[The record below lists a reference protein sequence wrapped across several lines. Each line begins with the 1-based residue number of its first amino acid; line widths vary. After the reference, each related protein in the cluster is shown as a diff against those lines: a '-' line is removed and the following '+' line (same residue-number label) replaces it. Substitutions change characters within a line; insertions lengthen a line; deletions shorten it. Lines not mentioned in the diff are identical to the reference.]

1 MAKML
6 VLSAQD
12 ISQVFTISDAL
23 AAVEEAYVQKAQG
36 SAAAWPLVYAA
47 FEPGEA
53 DMDIRSG
60 DLAAAG
66 LFGLK
71 LTAWFSRNPER
82 NLPEI
87 YGTTLLASD
96 RTGEPLALL
105 NASAITG
112 LRTGAAGALGVRALA
127 RPDSTT
133 LSLVGMGHQCPY
145 QVAAALAAMPQLKTV
160 FLSDPRADGPR
171 AHRAEEIE
179 AQVAA
184 LLSKAGI
191 ERDVVME
198 ATSVKDAVRQ
208 ADAVICVTPAT
219 TPVLKAEW
227 VRPGTHISAVGADME
242 GKQELPCDLVAQA
255 RLFADDRAQ
264 SVASGEFEVP
274 VKQDA
279 IKPDAI
285 VAELGEVLAGAA
297 SGRSSDKDITI
308 FDTSGI
314 AIQDLAASKVAYD
327 RAVEANIGTWV
338 EL

>member
-23 AAVEEAYVQKAQG
+23 RAVEEAYVQKAQG
-36 SAAAWPLVYAA
+36 TAAAWPMVYAA

-71 LTAWFSRNPER
+71 LTAWFSCNPER
-82 NLPEI
+82 HLPEI

-105 NASAITG
+105 NAAAITG
-112 LRTGAAGALGVRALA
+112 LRTGAAGALGIRALA
-127 RPDSTT
+127 RQDSTT

-145 QVAAALAAMPQLKTV
+145 QVAAALAAMPQLTQV
-160 FLSDPRADGPR
+160 LLSDPRAETPR
-171 AHRAEEIE
+171 ISRAEEIQSE
-179 AQVAA
+179 VKD
-184 LLSKAGI
+184 LLGKAGI
-191 ERDVVME
+191 QRDFTVE
-198 ATSVKDAVRQ
+198 AVSVEEAVRR
-208 ADAVICVTPAT
+208 ADAIVCVTPAT
-219 TPVLKAEW
+219 SPVLKAEW

-242 GKQELPCDLVAQA
+242 CKQELPNELVAQA

-274 VKQDA
+274 VKQGA
-279 IKPDAI
+279 ITPDAI
-285 VAELGEVLAGAA
+285 VAELGEVLAGDVC
-297 SGRSSDKDITI
+297 GRTSDQDITI

-327 RAVEANIGTWV
+327 RAVEANGGTWV